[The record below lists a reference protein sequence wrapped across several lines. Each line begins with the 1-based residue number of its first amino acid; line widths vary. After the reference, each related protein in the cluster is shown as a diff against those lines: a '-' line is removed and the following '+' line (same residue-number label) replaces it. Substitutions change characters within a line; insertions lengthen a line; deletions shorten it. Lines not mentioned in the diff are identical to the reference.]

1 MKKCLRWIIAILCLS
16 VTATVCVSC
25 GGTQAEK
32 TELEA
37 PIIASAVYTGETITA
52 TVPENEGYKVVTN
65 DGGIHVGEYDVVL
78 ELSDASKYV
87 WKSPDEADA
96 TKITLK
102 FAITQADNEITKL
115 TVANVVFGEATVAP
129 AATAK
134 FGTPTFTYSNSANGT
149 FTETVP
155 SAVGKYF
162 VKATVAETA
171 DYKGATRTASF
182 EITKTVPEFSTE
194 PKAVEGTLV
203 YNGSPQT
210 LIAAGATDHGTIE
223 YKLGKDGEWSETLP
237 SGTDAGKY
245 KVYYRIKGDESHA
258 DYEFETP
265 IVVLIDNATPEL
277 TAPTAKTG
285 LVYNGEALKLIT
297 AGSTT
302 GGELQYKLGDGQ
314 WGTTVPVA
322 TDAKANYV
330 VYYRVAG
337 NKNYNDIAE
346 ASLTVS
352 IGKAAPAF
360 TKDPKAV
367 EGLKY
372 DKSEKT
378 LIAAGETD
386 HGTIEYKLGENGT
399 YGADLPKATNAGEY
413 KVYYRIIG
421 DKNHN
426 DYEFETPI
434 TVNIEKADNEI
445 TVGNIDIK
453 YGDDPVQNATAT
465 AGNITYLYIS
475 AHWEGEGGDKKPVR
489 DTGELVQW
497 NKANEV
503 GLYYCE
509 ITASETENY
518 KPATKSPYFNV
529 LQADNEITVSG
540 SYDIEYGK
548 DLIQNAT
555 ATSGA
560 VTYTYYKAKEESG
573 KLVKDGN
580 AITWS
585 KTDCKPG
592 LYCCVIAAGNKNYEN
607 KEQDVFFHVT
617 QATSKIA
624 KFELTAN
631 TFKCGEQVGYN
642 EEHTGGN
649 AVIRFSR
656 AKDGEYVNAITFNAN
671 ANDGVGNGF
680 DYYAKLFIDET
691 DCYTH
696 AQTEGIK
703 FNLYHSFGADG
714 VCTACHN
721 AQTGIIYAEDGD
733 VAYVSGYDGNPSTEV
748 YVRSTY
754 NNKPVTYV
762 KAKAFEGKNEIT
774 KIVFPESVTDL
785 QDLAFNHCTALEYV
799 DIRSVK
805 KLSGGNVFLNCDNL
819 RTVIIGSGYQA
830 TNQQFNTQ
838 STEFTAKIELCVNGT
853 GTVTIWP
860 TDRLIKD
867 VFYLQNDTAELGFLK
882 WRFGENGTIEKEVG
896 YSYSADGTLT
906 ITKTPSGLTYTYG
919 NNEYYVSGY
928 NGSDTTITIPA
939 TYNDG
944 SNGEKN
950 VTYIAA
956 EVFKETKIRRV
967 ILSDK
972 VTELKGAVFFNCSA
986 LNYVDMRGVTI
997 MSGNNNFL
1005 NCRNLRT
1012 VIIGNGYAATDQQFV
1027 NQDADAPV
1035 LNLLV
1040 YGTTTATLN
1049 HKDTLV
1055 KNDLFYLQSDAEDLQ
1070 CAKWR
1075 FGANGIEMKEHVYD
1089 ENGKCTA
1096 CGAYNTM
1103 GVAYSYYT
1111 NADGSVKTYYVSGY
1125 NGHANAITV
1134 LGKYSDGE
1142 HGEYAV
1148 TYIGKEVFKGKDAI
1162 KKVIL
1167 PESVTDLGGGA
1178 FMKCTSLE
1186 YIDMRGVKSLIQ
1198 ANCAAGPDGSI
1209 ERNNNFLGCTALK
1222 TVVVGSGFK
1231 SDVGQF
1237 HETNKPNL
1245 YVYGAE
1251 GAGEAPSTGDAEG
1264 MIGNIYYYSKEG
1276 APGCWN
1282 YVDGVA
1288 TLHQ

>member
-1 MKKCLRWIIAILCLS
+1 MKKSLRWIIAILCLS
-16 VTATVCVSC
+16 VTATVCASC
-25 GGTQAEK
+25 GGMQAEK

-37 PIIASAVYTGETITA
+37 PIVASAVYTGETITA

-87 WKSPDEADA
+87 WKKPDEADA

-115 TVANVVFGEATVAP
+115 TVANVVFGEATVSP

-237 SGTDAGKY
+237 SGTDAGEY

-265 IVVLIDNATPEL
+265 IVVSIDKATPEL
-277 TAPTAKTG
+277 TAPTAKAG

-322 TDAKANYV
+322 TDAKADYV

-378 LIAAGETD
+378 LITAGETA
-386 HGTIEYKLGENGT
+386 HGTIEYKLGENGP

-426 DYEFETPI
+426 DYEFETPL
-434 TVNIEKADNEI
+434 TVNIDKADNEI

-475 AHWEGEGGDKKPVR
+475 AHWEGEGDDKKPVR

-592 LYCCVIAAGNKNYEN
+592 LYCCVIAAGNKNYED
-607 KEQDVFFHVT
+607 KERDVFFHVT
-617 QATSKIA
+617 KATSKIA

-656 AKDGEYVNAITFNAN
+656 AKDGEYVDAITFNAN
-671 ANDGVGNGF
+671 VNDGVGNGF

-762 KAKAFEGKNEIT
+762 KANAFEWKNEMT

-799 DIRSVK
+799 DIRGVK
-805 KLSGGNVFLNCDNL
+805 KFSGGNVFLNCDNL

-860 TDRLIKD
+860 TDRLVKN
-867 VFYLQNDTAELGFLK
+867 VFYLQTGSETIKCLR
-882 WRFGENGTIEKEVG
+882 WRFNESGEVIIGASEHNYGSDGKCTACGRYGESLTKGVT
-896 YSYSADGTLT
+896 YAYADG
-906 ITKTPSGLTYTYG
+906 
-919 NNEYYVSGY
+919 NYYVAGY
-928 NGSDTTITIPA
+928 TGSDTTVTVLG

-944 SNGEKN
+944 FNGEHA
-950 VTYIAA
+950 VTYVATSAFA
-956 EVFKETKIRRV
+956 EHAGITKV
-967 ILSDK
+967 VLPES
-972 VTELKGAVFFNCSA
+972 VTELKGGVFLNCNS
-986 LNYVDMRGVTI
+986 LTYVDMRGVTK

-1005 NCRNLRT
+1005 GCFALEVV
-1012 VIIGNGYAATDQQFV
+1012 VIGAGYKAGDQQFV
-1027 NQDADAPV
+1027 VHPPQEN
-1035 LNLLV
+1035 
-1040 YGTTTATLN
+1040 
-1049 HKDTLV
+1049 
-1055 KNDLFYLQSDAEDLQ
+1055 FE
-1070 CAKWR
+1070 AKL
-1075 FGANGIEMKEHVYD
+1075 A
-1089 ENGKCTA
+1089 
-1096 CGAYNTM
+1096 
-1103 GVAYSYYT
+1103 
-1111 NADGSVKTYYVSGY
+1111 
-1125 NGHANAITV
+1125 
-1134 LGKYSDGE
+1134 
-1142 HGEYAV
+1142 
-1148 TYIGKEVFKGKDAI
+1148 
-1162 KKVIL
+1162 
-1167 PESVTDLGGGA
+1167 
-1178 FMKCTSLE
+1178 
-1186 YIDMRGVKSLIQ
+1186 
-1198 ANCAAGPDGSI
+1198 
-1209 ERNNNFLGCTALK
+1209 
-1222 TVVVGSGFK
+1222 
-1231 SDVGQF
+1231 
-1237 HETNKPNL
+1237 L
-1245 YVYGAE
+1245 YVYGENSADN
-1251 GAGEAPSTGDAEG
+1251 APVLSD
-1264 MIGNIYYYSKEG
+1264 NDKLVKRNKIYYYSKEG
-1276 APGCWN
+1276 APGYWN

>member
-1 MKKCLRWIIAILCLS
+1 MKKSLRWIIAILCLS

-87 WKSPDEADA
+87 WKNPDETDA

-115 TVANVVFGEATVAP
+115 TVANVVFGEATVSP

-237 SGTDAGKY
+237 SGTDAGEY

-258 DYEFETP
+258 DYEAETP
-265 IVVLIDNATPEL
+265 IVVSIDQATPEL

-285 LVYNGEALKLIT
+285 LVFTGSDLELVV

-302 GGELQYKLGDGQ
+302 GGELEYKLDDGQ

-322 TDAKANYV
+322 TDAKAVYT

-337 NKNYNDIAE
+337 NENYKDIAE

-352 IGKAAPAF
+352 IGKANSAF

-378 LIAAGETD
+378 LITAGETD
-386 HGTIEYKLGENGT
+386 HGTIEYKLGENGP

-426 DYEFETPI
+426 NYECETPL
-434 TVNIEKADNEI
+434 TVKIEKADNAI

-453 YGDDPVQNATAT
+453 YGDDPV
-465 AGNITYLYIS
+465 
-475 AHWEGEGGDKKPVR
+475 
-489 DTGELVQW
+489 
-497 NKANEV
+497 
-503 GLYYCE
+503 
-509 ITASETENY
+509 
-518 KPATKSPYFNV
+518 
-529 LQADNEITVSG
+529 
-540 SYDIEYGK
+540 
-548 DLIQNAT
+548 QNAT

-573 KLVKDGN
+573 KFVKDGN

-656 AKDGEYVNAITFNAN
+656 AKDGEYVDAITFNAN
-671 ANDGVGNGF
+671 VNDGVGNGF

-830 TNQQFNTQ
+830 TDQQFNTQ
-838 STEFTAKIELCVNGT
+838 STEFTAKIELCVYGT
-853 GTVTIWP
+853 ETATLWP
-860 TDRLIKD
+860 TDRLVKN
-867 VFYLQNDTAELGFLK
+867 VFYLQTGSETIKCLR
-882 WRFGENGTIEKEVG
+882 WRFNESGEVIKGASEHNYGSDGKCTVCGRYGESLTKGVTYAYADGNYYVAGYTGSDTTVNVLGKYNDGFNGEYDVTYIVAECAWGTNVTKIILPDSITGFGGNSFQSATNLEYISMTGVKSLSTGNNFINCGKITTVIVNKDFQLTTQQFKNTGDGAPTIVVYVDGAYTDSTFTYVNRPSDGLGNEFLTGVVYYKGDGVNCFTWTTNDDGTIKAGPVAH
-896 YSYSADGTLT
+896 SYGEDGKCTVCGKCDDKG
-906 ITKTPSGLTYTYG
+906 ITYVYDNGK
-919 NNEYYVSGY
+919 YYVSGY
-928 NGSDTTITIPA
+928 TGSDTTVNVLGK
-939 TYNDG
+939 YNDG
-944 SNGEKN
+944 FNGEYD
-950 VTYIAA
+950 VTYIAGQCA
-956 EVFKETKIRRV
+956 WGTTVTKI
-967 ILSDK
+967 
-972 VTELKGAVFFNCSA
+972 
-986 LNYVDMRGVTI
+986 
-997 MSGNNNFL
+997 
-1005 NCRNLRT
+1005 
-1012 VIIGNGYAATDQQFV
+1012 
-1027 NQDADAPV
+1027 
-1035 LNLLV
+1035 
-1040 YGTTTATLN
+1040 
-1049 HKDTLV
+1049 
-1055 KNDLFYLQSDAEDLQ
+1055 
-1070 CAKWR
+1070 
-1075 FGANGIEMKEHVYD
+1075 
-1089 ENGKCTA
+1089 
-1096 CGAYNTM
+1096 
-1103 GVAYSYYT
+1103 
-1111 NADGSVKTYYVSGY
+1111 
-1125 NGHANAITV
+1125 
-1134 LGKYSDGE
+1134 
-1142 HGEYAV
+1142 
-1148 TYIGKEVFKGKDAI
+1148 
-1162 KKVIL
+1162 IL
-1167 PESVTDLGGGA
+1167 PESITGFGGNSFQSA
-1178 FMKCTSLE
+1178 TNLE
-1186 YIDMRGVKSLIQ
+1186 YISMTGVKELTTT
-1198 ANCAAGPDGSI
+1198 
-1209 ERNNNFLGCTALK
+1209 NNFINCGKIT
-1222 TVVVGSGFK
+1222 TVIVNKDFQLTTQQFK
-1231 SDVGQF
+1231 KHDSVESAKIDIYVNGKKGDSTF
-1237 HETNKPNL
+1237 TYVNIPN
-1245 YVYGAE
+1245 E
-1251 GAGEAPSTGDAEG
+1251 GKGNEFLTGK
-1264 MIGNIYYYSKEG
+1264 IYYYSES
-1276 APGCWN
+1276 APTDTENTYWHYGE
-1282 YVDGVA
+1282 DGFA
-1288 TLHQ
+1288 TLWS

>member
-1 MKKCLRWIIAILCLS
+1 MKKSLRWIIAILCLS

-87 WKSPDEADA
+87 WKNPDETDA

-223 YKLGKDGEWSETLP
+223 YKLGKDGEWSEILP

-245 KVYYRIKGDESHA
+245 KVYYRIKGDESHS
-258 DYEFETP
+258 DYEAETP
-265 IVVLIDNATPEL
+265 IVVSIDKATPEL
-277 TAPTAKTG
+277 TAPTAKAG

-314 WGTTVPVA
+314 WGTTVPAA
-322 TDAKANYV
+322 TNAGTYT

-337 NKNYNDIAE
+337 NNNYNDIAE

-378 LIAAGETD
+378 LITAGETD
-386 HGTIEYKLGENGT
+386 HGTIGYKLGENGT

-426 DYEFETPI
+426 DYEFETPL
-434 TVNIEKADNEI
+434 TVNIGKADNEI

-453 YGDDPVQNATAT
+453 YGDDPVQNATAI

-475 AHWEGEGGDKKPVR
+475 AHWEGEGDDKKPAR

-540 SYDIEYGK
+540 SYDIEYGN

-592 LYCCVIAAGNKNYEN
+592 LYCCVIAAGNKNYED

-617 QATSKIA
+617 KATSKIA

-656 AKDGEYVNAITFNAN
+656 AKDGEYVDAITFNAN
-671 ANDGVGNGF
+671 VNDGVGNGF

-703 FNLYHSFGADG
+703 FNLYHCFGADG

-762 KAKAFEGKNEIT
+762 KEKAFEGKNEIT
-774 KIVFPESVTDL
+774 KIVFSESVTDL
-785 QDLAFNHCTALEYV
+785 QGLAFNHCTALEYV
-799 DIRSVK
+799 DIRGVK
-805 KLSGGNVFLNCDNL
+805 KFSGGNVFLNCDNL

-830 TNQQFNTQ
+830 TDQQFNTQ
-838 STEFTAKIELCVNGT
+838 STEFTAKIELCVYGT
-853 GTVTIWP
+853 ETATLWP
-860 TDRLIKD
+860 TDRLVKN
-867 VFYLQNDTAELGFLK
+867 VFYLQTGSETIKCLR
-882 WRFGENGTIEKEVG
+882 WRFNESGEVIKGASEHNYGSDGKCTVCGRYGESLTKGVT
-896 YSYSADGTLT
+896 YAYADG
-906 ITKTPSGLTYTYG
+906 K
-919 NNEYYVSGY
+919 YYVAGY
-928 NGSDTTITIPA
+928 TGSDTTVTVLG

-944 SNGEKN
+944 FNGEHA
-950 VTYIAA
+950 VTYVATSAFA
-956 EVFKETKIRRV
+956 EHAGITKV
-967 ILSDK
+967 VLPES
-972 VTELKGAVFFNCSA
+972 VTELKGGVFLNCNS
-986 LNYVDMRGVTI
+986 LTYVDMRGVTK

-1005 NCRNLRT
+1005 GCFALEVV
-1012 VIIGNGYAATDQQFV
+1012 VIGAGYKAGDQQFV
-1027 NQDADAPV
+1027 AHPPQTN
-1035 LNLLV
+1035 
-1040 YGTTTATLN
+1040 
-1049 HKDTLV
+1049 
-1055 KNDLFYLQSDAEDLQ
+1055 FE
-1070 CAKWR
+1070 AKL
-1075 FGANGIEMKEHVYD
+1075 A
-1089 ENGKCTA
+1089 
-1096 CGAYNTM
+1096 
-1103 GVAYSYYT
+1103 
-1111 NADGSVKTYYVSGY
+1111 
-1125 NGHANAITV
+1125 
-1134 LGKYSDGE
+1134 
-1142 HGEYAV
+1142 
-1148 TYIGKEVFKGKDAI
+1148 
-1162 KKVIL
+1162 
-1167 PESVTDLGGGA
+1167 
-1178 FMKCTSLE
+1178 
-1186 YIDMRGVKSLIQ
+1186 
-1198 ANCAAGPDGSI
+1198 
-1209 ERNNNFLGCTALK
+1209 
-1222 TVVVGSGFK
+1222 
-1231 SDVGQF
+1231 
-1237 HETNKPNL
+1237 L
-1245 YVYGAE
+1245 YVYGENSADN
-1251 GAGEAPSTGDAEG
+1251 APVLSD
-1264 MIGNIYYYSKEG
+1264 NDKLVNRNKIYYYSDS
-1276 APGCWN
+1276 APTDTENTYWHYGE
-1282 YVDGVA
+1282 DGFA
-1288 TLHQ
+1288 TLWS

>member
-1 MKKCLRWIIAILCLS
+1 MKKSLRWIIAILCLS
-16 VTATVCVSC
+16 VTATVCASC

-87 WKSPDEADA
+87 WKNPDEADA

-115 TVANVVFGEATVAP
+115 TVANVVFGEATVSP

-223 YKLGKDGEWSETLP
+223 YKLGKDGEWSEILP
-237 SGTDAGKY
+237 SGTDAGEY
-245 KVYYRIKGDESHA
+245 KIYYKIVGDESHS
-258 DYEFETP
+258 DYEAETP
-265 IVVLIDNATPEL
+265 IVVSIDQATPEL

-322 TDAKANYV
+322 TDAKADYV

-352 IGKAAPAF
+352 IGKANSAF

-378 LIAAGETD
+378 LITKGETA

-426 DYEFETPI
+426 DYEFETPL

-475 AHWEGEGGDKKPVR
+475 AHWEGEGDDKKPVR

-573 KLVKDGN
+573 KFVKDGN

-607 KEQDVFFHVT
+607 KERDVFFHVT
-617 QATSKIA
+617 KATSKIA

-656 AKDGEYVNAITFNAN
+656 AKDGEYVDAITFNAN
-671 ANDGVGNGF
+671 VNDGVGNGF

-721 AQTGIIYAEDGD
+721 AQTGIIYAVDGD

-762 KAKAFEGKNEIT
+762 KAKAFEWKENIT
-774 KIVFPESVTDL
+774 KVV
-785 QDLAFNHCTALEYV
+785 
-799 DIRSVK
+799 
-805 KLSGGNVFLNCDNL
+805 LSA
-819 RTVIIGSGYQA
+819 S
-830 TNQQFNTQ
+830 
-838 STEFTAKIELCVNGT
+838 
-853 GTVTIWP
+853 
-860 TDRLIKD
+860 
-867 VFYLQNDTAELGFLK
+867 
-882 WRFGENGTIEKEVG
+882 
-896 YSYSADGTLT
+896 
-906 ITKTPSGLTYTYG
+906 
-919 NNEYYVSGY
+919 
-928 NGSDTTITIPA
+928 
-939 TYNDG
+939 
-944 SNGEKN
+944 
-950 VTYIAA
+950 
-956 EVFKETKIRRV
+956 
-967 ILSDK
+967 
-972 VTELKGAVFFNCSA
+972 VTELKGSVFSNCSA
-986 LNYVDMRGVTI
+986 LTYVDMRGVTK
-997 MSGNNNFL
+997 MSGDNNYLGCFAMESA
-1005 NCRNLRT
+1005 
-1012 VIIGNGYAATDQQFV
+1012 IIRAGYSADVQQFV
-1027 NQDADAPV
+1027 AHP
-1035 LNLLV
+1035 
-1040 YGTTTATLN
+1040 
-1049 HKDTLV
+1049 
-1055 KNDLFYLQSDAEDLQ
+1055 
-1070 CAKWR
+1070 
-1075 FGANGIEMKEHVYD
+1075 
-1089 ENGKCTA
+1089 
-1096 CGAYNTM
+1096 
-1103 GVAYSYYT
+1103 
-1111 NADGSVKTYYVSGY
+1111 
-1125 NGHANAITV
+1125 
-1134 LGKYSDGE
+1134 
-1142 HGEYAV
+1142 
-1148 TYIGKEVFKGKDAI
+1148 
-1162 KKVIL
+1162 L
-1167 PESVTDLGGGA
+1167 PE
-1178 FMKCTSLE
+1178 
-1186 YIDMRGVKSLIQ
+1186 
-1198 ANCAAGPDGSI
+1198 
-1209 ERNNNFLGCTALK
+1209 NFTPKLA
-1222 TVVVGSGFK
+1222 
-1231 SDVGQF
+1231 
-1237 HETNKPNL
+1237 L
-1245 YVYGAE
+1245 YVYGATGAPRLHGNDKLVDSSKIYYMGDATKCGYWNFDSDGNIVRSE
-1251 GAGEAPSTGDAEG
+1251 GSHNFANGVCANCGRIEDHGVEYIFHKTGESTGEYYVNAYTGSETEVNVLGEYNDGVNGKHNVTFVKAGAFSGKTSIQKVILDKNIKTLDGNVFNGCTSLTYVSMLGVENLDLVWLNNRPYYSDVYVTNDVTANNFMNCSSLTTVVVGKKFTCGQQMFKYHGSETYTACVNIYVEG
-1264 MIGNIYYYSKEG
+1264 NEGESSINIGTDYASDQNHFLTGKIYYYSES
-1276 APGCWN
+1276 APTDTENTYWH
-1282 YVDGVA
+1282 YEDGFA
-1288 TLHQ
+1288 TLWS